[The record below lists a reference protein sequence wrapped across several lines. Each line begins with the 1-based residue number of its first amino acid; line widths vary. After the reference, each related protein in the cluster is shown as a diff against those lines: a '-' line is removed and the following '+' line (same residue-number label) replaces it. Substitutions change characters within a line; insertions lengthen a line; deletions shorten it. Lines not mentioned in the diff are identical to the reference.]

1 MEFYKVENG
10 KLIKAP
16 KNGLKV
22 FIGNPTEEHY
32 KFFGYTD
39 EIVEDEPLEE
49 QEGKSIEEWYEQKD
63 DIIYRH
69 YRYVDI
75 ESPDDYEEGTDMQM
89 I

>member
-39 EIVEDEPLEE
+39 EFVEDEIPEINDN
-49 QEGKSIEEWYEQKD
+49 QYIEEYYEQKD
-63 DIIYRH
+63 GIIYKH
-69 YRYVDI
+69 YRVMSID
-75 ESPDDYEEGTDMQM
+75 EEEVGG

>member
-1 MEFYKVENG
+1 MEFYKVENER
-10 KLIKAP
+10 LVKAP

-39 EIVEDEPLEE
+39 EFVEDEIPEINDN
-49 QEGKSIEEWYEQKD
+49 QYIEEYYEQKD
-63 DIIYRH
+63 GIIYKH
-69 YRYVDI
+69 YRVMSID
-75 ESPDDYEEGTDMQM
+75 EEEVGG

>member
-32 KFFGYTD
+32 RFFGYTD
-39 EIVEDEPLEE
+39 EFVEDEIPEINDN
-49 QEGKSIEEWYEQKD
+49 QYIEEYYEQKD
-63 DIIYRH
+63 GIIYKH
-69 YRYVDI
+69 YRVMSID
-75 ESPDDYEEGTDMQM
+75 EEEVGEYK
-89 I
+89 

>member
-1 MEFYKVENG
+1 MEFYKVENER
-10 KLIKAP
+10 LVKAP

-39 EIVEDEPLEE
+39 QVIEDEIPEINDN
-49 QEGKSIEEWYEQKD
+49 QYIEEYYEQKD
-63 DIIYRH
+63 GIIYKH
-69 YRYVDI
+69 YRVMNI
-75 ESPDDYEEGTDMQM
+75 AEEEIGG

>member
-32 KFFGYTD
+32 RFFGYTD
-39 EIVEDEPLEE
+39 EIVEDEIPEISENQYTEE
-49 QEGKSIEEWYEQKD
+49 YYEQKD
-63 DIIYRH
+63 GIIYKH
-69 YRYVDI
+69 YRVMSID
-75 ESPDDYEEGTDMQM
+75 EEEVGG

>member
-1 MEFYKVENG
+1 MEFYKVENER
-10 KLIKAP
+10 LVKAP

-39 EIVEDEPLEE
+39 EFVEDEIPEINDN
-49 QEGKSIEEWYEQKD
+49 QYIEEYYEQKD
-63 DIIYRH
+63 GIIYKH
-69 YRYVDI
+69 YRVMSIDN
-75 ESPDDYEEGTDMQM
+75 EEIGG

>member
-32 KFFGYTD
+32 KFFGYTN
-39 EIVEDEPLEE
+39 EIIEDEALEE
-49 QEGKSIEEWYEQKD
+49 QDGKYIEEWYEQKD
-63 DIIYRH
+63 GVIYRH

-75 ESPDDYEEGTDMQM
+75 EASDDYEEGAET
-89 I
+89 

>member
-32 KFFGYTD
+32 RFFGYTD
-39 EIVEDEPLEE
+39 EIVEDEIPEINDNQYI
-49 QEGKSIEEWYEQKD
+49 QEYYEQKD
-63 DIIYRH
+63 GIIYKH
-69 YRYVDI
+69 YRVMSID
-75 ESPDDYEEGTDMQM
+75 EEEAGEYK
-89 I
+89 

>member
-10 KLIKAP
+10 RLIKAP

-32 KFFGYTD
+32 RFFGYSNEIIED
-39 EIVEDEPLEE
+39 EILEE
-49 QEGKSIEEWYEQKD
+49 QEGKYIEEWYEQID
-63 DIIYRH
+63 GVIYKR

-75 ESPDDYEEGTDMQM
+75 VE
-89 I
+89 

>member
-32 KFFGYTD
+32 RFFGYSN
-39 EIVEDEPLEE
+39 EIVEDELPTVNENQYVEE
-49 QEGKSIEEWYEQKD
+49 YYEQLD
-63 DIIYRH
+63 GIIYKH
-69 YRYVDI
+69 YRVMSID
-75 ESPDDYEEGTDMQM
+75 EEEVGG

>member
-32 KFFGYTD
+32 KFFGYSND
-39 EIVEDEPLEE
+39 IVEDEIPTVNDNQYVEE
-49 QEGKSIEEWYEQKD
+49 YYEQVD
-63 DIIYRH
+63 GIIH
-69 YRYVDI
+69 KRYKVMDVPV
-75 ESPDDYEEGTDMQM
+75 SEEIG
-89 I
+89 

>member
-1 MEFYKVENG
+1 MEFYKVENER
-10 KLIKAP
+10 LVKAP

-39 EIVEDEPLEE
+39 EFVEDEIPEINDN
-49 QEGKSIEEWYEQKD
+49 QYIEEYYEQKD
-63 DIIYRH
+63 GIIYKH
-69 YRYVDI
+69 YRVMSID
-75 ESPDDYEEGTDMQM
+75 EEEIGG